1 MTVPFLKVI
10 SRLIERG
17 VEVRLIHAK
26 EPGPNFRKDFDDYS
40 ILAKRLERVLC
51 PRVHFKMV
59 IFDLE
64 TAYVGSANLTGAG
77 LGMKGE
83 RNRNFE
89 AGVLTNAPSF
99 VEQAINQFDFVWNG
113 SQCKKCG
120 RKRFC
125 PDSPLKYFAF
135 SDSHGMHRRLYIP
148 ETADI
153 LLCAGDVVSSFGK
166 DGMENFFSW
175 LLSHPAR
182 LYIFVAGNHEL
193 FLEDT
198 PEIAESLLPKKVV
211 FLHDSTY
218 EFDGI
223 KFGK

>member
-1 MTVPFLKVI
+1 MSETTYYKYISNGAHYTDVIAKIANVKHHLWIGTADIKDLYVKSSSMTVPFLKVI

-51 PRVHFKMV
+51 PRVHFKMI

-125 PDSPLKYFAF
+125 PDSPLKY
-135 SDSHGMHRRLYIP
+135 
-148 ETADI
+148 
-153 LLCAGDVVSSFGK
+153 
-166 DGMENFFSW
+166 
-175 LLSHPAR
+175 
-182 LYIFVAGNHEL
+182 
-193 FLEDT
+193 
-198 PEIAESLLPKKVV
+198 
-211 FLHDSTY
+211 
-218 EFDGI
+218 
-223 KFGK
+223 